1 MKTKFIVAAFA
12 ALAMLASCSKENGDG
27 NTHGGD
33 SAKTID
39 LAIAVQMPEDAAESI
54 TSVDIKAD
62 KAIFA
67 GNNTISI
74 ELTEDAVVEDVINIS
89 ATVLADGPTKL
100 LMSFNA
106 PETPHTVFTSYV
118 ELGADALAAAKL
130 EVDATM
136 SDYHAGL
143 PTCEGTD
150 ADPYLIG
157 DKFQLQA
164 MGELCESETLKY
176 FELVGDIDA
185 DGLLWFPVDGQINL
199 DGKGKTISHLSAPL
213 FENLNGEVTDL
224 TIADANVTSAETAGI
239 LARTANDATVVTGVK
254 LVRDTLNVTATE
266 LCYVGMLVG
275 EVASASTFDDCHIEG
290 SLLTTVAT
298 NKPYYGGAFGYVH
311 NDDAKI
317 GETKGCTIDAT
328 STLSMRDYA
337 GGFIGV
343 LDGGS
348 VMNIEVKCP
357 TEGYS
362 RFGGI
367 VGQMKKGLLDG
378 NSFTGTLTGGY
389 QNVGGLVGE
398 MLDGTVKNC
407 SATSG
412 VTYKSAVRYAIVGGL
427 VGNMAAGTIE
437 KCFATGRVEA
447 NGRPVGG
454 LVGQITGIATISK
467 SYTCVDV
474 EQLSADGT
482 YGRYTGGFIGQVS
495 SSANV
500 EISNSY
506 ATGSVTSKQNYNGAF
521 IGNIEGPVKVTDCYS
536 KCSMSGNS
544 QYSTTVFAGQ
554 VTDAANVTL
563 KGFIGWDISANK
575 TANVWWFQGPD
586 SITGNKLVTDLEAG
600 TISFDAMK
608 LKWDVKVWDLS
619 EDDPVLR

>member
-1 MKTKFIVAAFA
+1 MKTKFIMAAFA
-12 ALAMLASCSKENGDG
+12 ALAMLASCSKEDGDG
-27 NTHGGD
+27 KTPGGD
-33 SAKTID
+33 SAKTVD
-39 LAIAVQMPEDAAESI
+39 LTISVKLPEDAAEAI
-54 TSVDIKAD
+54 KSVDIKAD

-67 GNNTISI
+67 GSNTISI
-74 ELTEDAVVEDVINIS
+74 ELTEGAVVEDVINMS

-136 SDYHAGL
+136 SDYHAGK
-143 PTCEGTD
+143 PTCEGTQ
-150 ADPYLIG
+150 ADPYLIA
-157 DKFQLQA
+157 DKYQLQA
-164 MGELCESETLKY
+164 IQMLSGSDAHKY
-176 FELVGDIDA
+176 FELLNDIDVE
-185 DGLLWFPVDGQINL
+185 DVLWISVDGPVILN
-199 DGKGKTISHLSAPL
+199 GNGKTISHLSAPL
-213 FENLNGEVTDL
+213 FENLNGQVTDL
-224 TIADANVTSAETAGI
+224 TIADANVTCAETAGI
-239 LARTANDATVVTGVK
+239 LARTANDETIVTGVK
-254 LVRDTLNVTATE
+254 LVRDTLNVAATE

-275 EVASASTFDDCHIEG
+275 EVASASTFDDCHIE
-290 SLLTTVAT
+290 SSHLTTVAT

-317 GETKGCTIDAT
+317 GGTKGCTIDAT

-367 VGQMKKGLLDG
+367 VGQMKNGLLDG

-427 VGNMAAGTIE
+427 VGNMVAGSIE

-474 EQLSADGT
+474 EQLSTDGT
-482 YGRYTGGFIGQVS
+482 YGRFTGGFIGQVS

-500 EISNSY
+500 EISNCY
-506 ATGSVTSKQNYNGAF
+506 ATGSVTNKNNYNGAF
-521 IGNIEGPVKVTDCYS
+521 VGCIDGTVDITNCYT
-536 KCSMSGNS
+536 KCKMSGNS
-544 QYSTTVFAGQ
+544 AYSTTVFAGSVADSQ
-554 VTDAANVTL
+554 KVTL
-563 KGFIGWDISANK
+563 KGFIGWDISEAK
-575 TANVWWFQGPD
+575 TANVWWFQGPE

-608 LKWDVKVWDLS
+608 LKWDVTVWDLS